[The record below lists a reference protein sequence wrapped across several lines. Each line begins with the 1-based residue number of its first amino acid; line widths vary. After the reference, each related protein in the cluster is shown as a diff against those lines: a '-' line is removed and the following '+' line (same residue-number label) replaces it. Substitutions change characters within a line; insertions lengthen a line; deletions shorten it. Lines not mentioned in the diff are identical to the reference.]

1 MDNSLRRFV
10 YLLVSLASIVI
21 IMLGIRTAAT
31 VINAIL
37 LAALITIA
45 ILPVAEW
52 LVKKGWSQTMAVAGT
67 LVVVVGVLVLLV
79 FLTWISIGRITASL
93 ATIVATTPDSAPEAM
108 AQEQMDNLLSQWQGL
123 YTQADSTQ
131 VLAAVVSIVGPFITQ
146 AITVI
151 MILVF
156 MLSAA
161 MTTPLAKQLEK
172 FSSSENID
180 RLTSVTRDVQQY
192 ITLTT
197 LVNVITGGVTTIF
210 LLIAGI
216 DFAILWGIMT
226 WLFGYIPF
234 IGFWI
239 PLIPPVVLAWADY
252 GLPMAV
258 LVFAV
263 IAGINAVAENYVK
276 PRIMGEGLKVSPL
289 IIFISL
295 IVWGWVLGVT
305 GALLAVPL
313 TILIT
318 SVLDYFE
325 GTRWITALIRTS
337 DVKEGERSDA
347 MNRLTGVWEN
357 AESLWRGGGNEEGKP
372 PPKRKRSHSEGSE

>member
-1 MDNSLRRFV
+1 MDNSLVRLT
-10 YLLVSLASIVI
+10 YLLVALASVVI

-37 LAALITIA
+37 LATLITIA
-45 ILPVAEW
+45 VLPVAEW
-52 LVKKGWSQTMAVAGT
+52 LVKKGWSQTMAVVGT
-67 LVVVVGVLVLLV
+67 LTVVVGVLALLV
-79 FLTWISIGRITASL
+79 FLTWISMGRISASL
-93 ATIVATTPDSAPEAM
+93 ATIVDSVPESEPEAM
-108 AQEQMDNLLSQWQGL
+108 VQNQVDSLLTQWQGL

-131 VLAAVVSIVGPFITQ
+131 VLATVVSVIGPFLTQ

-161 MTTPLAKQLEK
+161 VTTPLAKQMEK
-172 FSSSENID
+172 FSSSENIE

-197 LVNVITGGVTTIF
+197 IVNVITGVVTTLF
-210 LLIAGI
+210 LFIAGI
-216 DFAILWGIMT
+216 DFALLWGIMT

-252 GLPMAV
+252 GLPMAL

-263 IAGINAVAENYVK
+263 IAGINAVAENYIK

-318 SVLDYFE
+318 SVLDAFE

-337 DVKEGERSDA
+337 EAEAGERSDA
-347 MNRLTGVWEN
+347 VKRLRGFWDS
-357 AESLWRGGGNEEGKP
+357 AETLWRGEEKP
-372 PPKRKRSHSEGSE
+372 PPTGRRSHSEGSE